1 MPKNILVVDNNPV
14 ILKLMDNFLT
24 KEGYNVKTALDSLKA
39 LEIIKNFQPDIIF
52 VDLIMPNIPGEKL
65 CKMLRRIPKIS
76 EVPIIILSAAA
87 VEQKID
93 FKSFGADACIAKGP
107 FKEVEKHIKFVF
119 QQIKARKLSAL
130 GNEIIGTENVYE
142 RIVTTE
148 LLSTRQ
154 HFEVTLQ
161 NMAEGFVELTA
172 GGRIVNINPKA
183 ADLFNQSEEDLLGSF
198 FTDLFSGQQRDL
210 ISQAITEPDD
220 KHIVIGESTPFMHN
234 GKYLAMTIA
243 QVSGQAAIIV
253 IVQDVTARKLAEQE
267 LQAYQKNLEAIVQSR
282 TSEIISKNRELE
294 DEITE
299 RQQLSHEKKLLEQ
312 ELRQTH
318 KMEAIGNMATGIAHD
333 FNNILTAVLGYAEL
347 LRLETNENPKAHSYL
362 ANITKA
368 GYRAKE
374 LIGLIK
380 TFSKPTEQEFVTV
393 QLPPLIGETLA
404 LLKPSVPTNVKIIT
418 EVDQRCP
425 GIWADEIQLQQVML
439 NLCSNA
445 IHAIQDTGG
454 ALTITLSQ
462 ENNPN
467 PDVAT
472 QNPHQEL
479 ITLIFADNGIGIAPE
494 NLEKI
499 FDPYFTTK
507 VGGEGT
513 GLGLS
518 VVHGIISNHGGQIS
532 VASKIGQGTTFT
544 ITLPVHEKI

>member
-1 MPKNILVVDNNPV
+1 
-14 ILKLMDNFLT
+14 MDNFLA
-24 KEGYNVKTALDSLKA
+24 KEGHNVKTALDGLKA
-39 LEIIKNFQPDIIF
+39 LEIIKNFQPEIIF
-52 VDLIMPNIPGEKL
+52 VDLIMPKIPGEKL
-65 CKMLRRIPKIS
+65 CKMLRHIPKMS

-107 FKEVEKHIKFVF
+107 FKEVEKHINFVF

-172 GGRIVNINPKA
+172 DGRIVNINPKA
-183 ADLFNQSEEDLLGSF
+183 ADLFGQSEEDLLASF
-198 FTDLFSGQQRDL
+198 FTDLFSGHQQDL
-210 ISQAITEPDD
+210 ISQAITEPGPDD
-220 KHIVIGESTPFMHN
+220 KHIVIGDPTPFIHN
-234 GKYLAMTIA
+234 EKYLAMTIA
-243 QVSGQAAIIV
+243 PISGQDAIIV
-253 IVQDVTARKLAEQE
+253 IVQNITARKQAEQE
-267 LQAYQKNLEAIVQSR
+267 LHVYQKNLEAIVQSR

-312 ELRQTH
+312 KLRQAH

-347 LRLETNENPKAHSYL
+347 LRLETNENPKARSYL

-374 LIGLIK
+374 LVSLIK

-393 QLPPLIGETLA
+393 QLPPLIGETLS

-418 EVDQRCP
+418 EVDQKCP
-425 GIWADEIQLQQVML
+425 GIWADAIQLQQVIL

-445 IHAIQDTGG
+445 IHAIQNTGG

-462 ENNPN
+462 ENKPN
-467 PDVAT
+467 LDVAE
-472 QNPHQEL
+472 QDPHQEL
-479 ITLIFADNGIGIAPE
+479 ITLVFADNGIGIVPE

-544 ITLPVHEKI
+544 ITLPVHESAKGTNLG